1 MTLETKTRC
10 KRKRS
15 YQGGFT
21 LIELLVAV
29 TIIGVLISLAV
40 PNLRAAGEGAQKT
53 GCESNQRL
61 LRMVLVQWDLVQD
74 IPLPGSSEA
83 ALQALVDAK
92 LLESPPKCPGGGHYE
107 IKAGAT
113 GTPEVSCSLHGVLG
127 L

>member
-1 MTLETKTRC
+1 MTSEAKTRRR
-10 KRKRS
+10 RKRS

-40 PNLRAAGEGAQKT
+40 PNLRAAGEAAQKT

-61 LRMVLVQWDLVQD
+61 LRMVIVQWDLVQD

-92 LLESPPKCPGGGHYE
+92 LLESSPKCPGGGHYE
-107 IKAGAT
+107 IKEGAA